1 MAVKKEIKEI
11 LPEDK
16 LHQGVKKLV
25 SNILD
30 FSNERMD
37 KFKKNPGYKLSKEE
51 KDTIDVFL
59 NVAERVDNLLSK
71 ISNLK
76 NIQQES

>member
-1 MAVKKEIKEI
+1 
-11 LPEDK
+11 
-16 LHQGVKKLV
+16 
-25 SNILD
+25 
-30 FSNERMD
+30 MD